1 MKSPMPENRNVMLL
15 ALLLLALSIPLSAAE
30 KTKTL
35 KKEFVVGQD
44 VRLNIE
50 TSYGKVHLNVWDK
63 NLMTIDVLV
72 TAEASSEK
80 NAQQL
85 LDNITPVITGNSS
98 QVDIVTRIGNTGSS
112 GKNRSFSI
120 DYTINMPR
128 SSSLNA
134 DTRFADLFLDESTG
148 VAKINVEYGNL
159 TINKLTNPAADI
171 TLKFSNASIFAAADM
186 KLDAQY
192 SNLKSKSSGKVSC
205 NSKFST
211 LDMGELTS
219 LGLTSGYDTYTIEQ
233 LKSVSGTAK
242 FSNITINELKQ
253 KLDLDMDYGGLDVK
267 HVNPSFSMISLTA
280 SFNGID
286 LGIPPSASYQLSA
299 DMSFGELNYPKGAN
313 ITVAEKSYTSKTY
326 TGTVGSSKSP
336 VSKVYIRG
344 KNCDV
349 KVF

>member
-1 MKSPMPENRNVMLL
+1 MKSPKPENRKVMLL

-80 NAQQL
+80 NVQQL
-85 LDNITPVITGNSS
+85 LDNITPVISGNSS

-128 SSSLNA
+128 SSNLNA
-134 DTRFADLFLDESTG
+134 DTRFADLFLDESSG
-148 VAKINVEYGNL
+148 VAKINIEYGNL

-219 LGLTSGYDTYTIEQ
+219 LGLTSGYDTYTIDK

-242 FSNITINELKQ
+242 FSNITINDLAQ
-253 KLDLDMDYGGLDVK
+253 KLDMEMDYGGLDVK
-267 HVNPSFSMISLTA
+267 YVNPAFSMISLTA

-286 LGIPPSASYQLSA
+286 LGIPSSASYQLSA
-299 DMSFGELNYPKGAN
+299 DLSFGELNYPRNAN
-313 ITVAEKSYTSKTY
+313 ITVTEKSYTSKTY

-336 VSKVYIRG
+336 VSKVFIRG

-349 KVF
+349 KVY